1 VSISSTS
8 AAMALGI
15 ATVYQEPQLF
25 SELTVSENIF
35 TGRELRKGGR
45 IDWPAQT
52 DKVVELLGLL
62 GLPPRYATA
71 VVGDLSIAE
80 QQQVSIAKALAG
92 DAKILIL
99 DEPSAI
105 LTDAE
110 IEVLFGVVRRLTA
123 AGVSVIY
130 ISHRLDE
137 LFRIAHEVTVMR
149 DGQTLGTYPIE
160 QLSVRKVVELM
171 VGGILTETKHERTI
185 DPSAVPRLELRTLGR
200 SGEYHDVDVSVR
212 GGEIVGLYG
221 LVGSGVSE
229 IAASIYGI
237 EPADAGEILID
248 GKAVRP
254 RSPRHAQRLGVAL
267 LPANRKQQGM
277 FAFQSIAFNIS
288 AGHLPLLS
296 KLGIWMDRARERTV
310 SRDMIK
316 RLSVKTPSE
325 RQAIGAMSGGN
336 AQKVVLARQLV
347 ERPKLLVLAE
357 PTQGVD
363 VGAKEEIHRIITE
376 LADGGTAVLVVTS
389 DLPEALRIADRLQVV
404 RGGTTTVEFGSDATQ
419 VDVLAAAAGDVDD
432 KEHPA

>member
-1 VSISSTS
+1 
-8 AAMALGI
+8 MALGI

-35 TGRELRKGGR
+35 TGREIRKQGR
-45 IDWPAQT
+45 IDWHAQT
-52 DKVVELLGLL
+52 AKVVELLGLL
-62 GLPPRYATA
+62 GLPARYATA

-110 IEVLFGVVRRLTA
+110 IEVLFTVVRRLTA

-137 LFRIAHEVTVMR
+137 LFRIAQAVTVMR
-149 DGQTLGTYPIE
+149 DGQTLGHLPDRGTERAQGGRADGRRNPHRE
-160 QLSVRKVVELM
+160 QA
-171 VGGILTETKHERTI
+171 RTGHRPGRRTPARTHVAGPAAVNTTTWTS
-185 DPSAVPRLELRTLGR
+185 PSGR
-200 SGEYHDVDVSVR
+200 
-212 GGEIVGLYG
+212 GEIVGLYG

-237 EPADAGEILID
+237 DRVDSGSILID
-248 GKAVRP
+248 GKEVRP
-254 RSPRHAQRLGVAL
+254 RSPRHAQRLGIAL
-267 LPANRKQQGM
+267 LPANRKLQGM
-277 FAFQSIAFNIS
+277 FSFQSIAFNIS
-288 AGHLPLLS
+288 AAHLSLLS
-296 KLGIWMDRARERTV
+296 KLGTWVDRGRERTV

-316 RLSVKTPSE
+316 RLAVKTPSE
-325 RQAIGAMSGGN
+325 RQPIGAMSGGN

-376 LADGGTAVLVVTS
+376 LADEGTAVLVVTS
-389 DLPEALRIADRLQVV
+389 DLPEALRISDRLQVV
-404 RGGTTTVEFGSDATQ
+404 RNGTTTVEFGPDATQ
-419 VDVLAAAAGDVDD
+419 VDVLAAAAGDVDN
-432 KEHPA
+432 EGRVA